1 MLIALSRAFLL
12 SKPPG
17 AEFSTRDRHELA
29 RLSKQQLVE
38 VWAPAEEIVKACFAR
53 RPNYVSITAL
63 VLEFWLMIS
72 RTISYLLC
80 LRSALQKSFYSAVVL
95 LCTSRFDLCWEV
107 SLEIWEKC

>member
-29 RLSKQQLVE
+29 KLSKQQLVE

-53 RPNYVSITAL
+53 RPNYVSDAEAL
-63 VLEFWLMIS
+63 DFATSLTTH
-72 RTISYLLC
+72 RTIWYPPC
-80 LRSALQKSFYSAVVL
+80 LRSVLQRSFYSVVVL
-95 LCTSRFDLCWEV
+95 PCTSRFDLCWEV
-107 SLEIWEKC
+107 

>member
-29 RLSKQQLVE
+29 KLSKQQLVE

-53 RPNYVSITAL
+53 RPNYVSDAAAL
-63 VLEFWLMIS
+63 NFATSLTTH
-72 RTISYLLC
+72 RTI
-80 LRSALQKSFYSAVVL
+80 
-95 LCTSRFDLCWEV
+95 
-107 SLEIWEKC
+107 